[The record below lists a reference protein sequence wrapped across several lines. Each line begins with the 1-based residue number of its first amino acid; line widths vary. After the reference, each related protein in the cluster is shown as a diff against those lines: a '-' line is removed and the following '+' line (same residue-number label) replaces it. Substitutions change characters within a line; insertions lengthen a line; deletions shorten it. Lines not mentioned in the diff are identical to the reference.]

1 MLILED
7 LIEAEIDIWEERA
20 AIREFDGNMP
30 RKDAERMAL
39 KDIEKRRKRNG
50 SEGGLFPSWFQ
61 TDIKYRCRREYQ
73 REHAPE
79 RCREDGIERH

>member
-20 AIREFDGNMP
+20 AIREYDANMP

-39 KDIEKRRKRNG
+39 KDIERRRVNESKGCDRTRD
-50 SEGGLFPSWFQ
+50 L
-61 TDIKYRCRREYQ
+61 
-73 REHAPE
+73 
-79 RCREDGIERH
+79 

>member
-39 KDIEKRRKRNG
+39 KDIERRRKRNET
-50 SEGGLFPSWFQ
+50 EG
-61 TDIKYRCRREYQ
+61 Y
-73 REHAPE
+73 
-79 RCREDGIERH
+79 